1 MGVWGKAA
9 PLGRNELAGR
19 GDDPSQGVITSPS
32 LFGICSLIRGTAAL
46 ADKAGLGCV
55 EWVWECIAMG
65 LIKRNL
71 ARKGGHWGG

>member
-1 MGVWGKAA
+1 MGKAA

-19 GDDPSQGVITSPS
+19 GDDPNQGVITSPS
-32 LFGICSLIRGTAAL
+32 LFGICSLIGGTAAL
-46 ADKAGLGCV
+46 ADKAGPGCV

-71 ARKGGHWGG
+71 ARKGGHWGR